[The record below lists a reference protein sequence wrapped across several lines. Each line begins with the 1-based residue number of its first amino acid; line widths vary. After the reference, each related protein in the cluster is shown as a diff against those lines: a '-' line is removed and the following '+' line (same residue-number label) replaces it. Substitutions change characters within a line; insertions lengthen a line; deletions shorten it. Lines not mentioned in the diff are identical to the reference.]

1 MAESPDPRLAAA
13 LRTAGVPVR
22 LAILEA
28 IADRGPMSPSG
39 FAKADRRTTLREA
52 AYHFRALRD
61 AELIVLDE
69 LRMASGAAEHCYVLS
84 PLARALVKALPR
96 LAQAA

>member
-1 MAESPDPRLAAA
+1 MVGPPDPRLATA

-22 LAILEA
+22 LAILRA
-28 IADRGPMSPSG
+28 IDSRDALSPSG
-39 FAKADRRTTLREA
+39 YARTDDDTTLREA

-69 LRMASGAAEHCYVLS
+69 LRVEGGAAEHRYVLS
-84 PLARALVKALPR
+84 PLAQALVRALPR
-96 LAQAA
+96 LEQAA